1 MSLLE
6 AIQRKSEVFIASDGG
21 KRKRLSGGAW
31 IIHSSNMT
39 LVEGYNPDFGND
51 SAIHSHR
58 SEIYNIL
65 TALLF
70 LDTYKKYYSIEI
82 TNPIKC

>member
-1 MSLLE
+1 
-6 AIQRKSEVFIASDGG
+6 
-21 KRKRLSGGAW
+21 
-31 IIHSSNMT
+31 MT

-58 SEIYNIL
+58 SKIYSIL

-70 LDTYKKYYSIEI
+70 IDTYKKYYSIEI
-82 TNPIKC
+82 TNPIKCYIDNLEVVNKLKQIKNNPNVFDSL